1 MEYSQNYR
9 QQLIEKIVDFGNT
22 TEYEILHNDNME
34 SDYQS
39 SNEDNC
45 SSSDSCSDMDV
56 DNTEEQKEQNIS
68 KQEQIDRKTFVY
80 YSHNDQNIIMLL
92 KYTKQRSFHGL
103 KQKSGLSLIITRYS
117 ENLMKTTEK
126 AKAGLQERLR
136 MSMSNIFLV
145 KLIKTDH
152 YQPKIFER

>member
-1 MEYSQNYR
+1 MEYSKNYR

-34 SDYQS
+34 SDSQS

-56 DNTEEQKEQNIS
+56 DNTEEQKEQRIS
-68 KQEQIDRKTFVY
+68 KQEQIGRKTFSY

-92 KYTKQRSFHGL
+92 KYTKQGSFHGL
-103 KQKSGLSLIITRYS
+103 KDKPGLSLIITRYS
-117 ENLMKTTEK
+117 ENFMKTTEK

-136 MSMSNIFLV
+136 MIMSNIFLV
-145 KLIKTDH
+145 KFIKTDH
-152 YQPKIFER
+152 YQHL